1 MNDDLRP
8 SRSTWMGALALSAE
22 QRDEL
27 LGAGGQFEMWREDV
41 VGHEMAVFAR
51 RPRRLR
57 DHFDE
62 VTAANTHATF
72 LVSGE
77 EQWTFEEATR
87 RVDAVAALLVGRYGI
102 EPGDRVAIVSA
113 NSPAYAITMWATVS
127 IGAVVTSLNGWWAG
141 AELAYGIELTEP
153 KLLVG
158 DSARLGRVPGGAVP
172 RLVPVLTLDDLLAE
186 AIDGTAP
193 PRRGGSEDDPAVI
206 LFTSGTTGR
215 PKGATLSHRNLV
227 HLAWTAK
234 LGQAIGAAMSKG
246 VPATRSL
253 PASIL
258 SSPMFHISGMAAV
271 LASGPTMGTKL
282 VFPPMGQWDPR
293 RHLELTVEHGITGW
307 SGVPTQYFRILHHP
321 DFASFDLG
329 CLRSA
334 TSGGASFPPELVHE
348 FSEKL
353 PRVMLANGYGM
364 TETTGLGTL
373 NAGPGIVAMP
383 DSVGPASAGMVVE
396 TRDPMGQPVPEGE
409 VGEIYLRAPS
419 VFLGYWQDAAATAAA
434 IVADGWYRT
443 GDYGRIE
450 NGFVHLESRM
460 RDLII
465 RGGEN
470 IYPIEIENRLV
481 EHPSVED
488 AAVVG
493 VDHPELGQEVK
504 AFVVVADGATLS
516 TPEVQ
521 EWVAAG
527 LARFKVPAH
536 VEFVDELPY
545 NESGK
550 VVKARL
556 EQPGGR

>member
-1 MNDDLRP
+1 
-8 SRSTWMGALALSAE
+8 MGAYALSAE
-22 QRDEL
+22 QREAL
-27 LGAGGQFEMWREDV
+27 LGPGGPYELV
-41 VGHEMAVFAR
+41 VEPVCGHAMEVFAQ
-51 RPRRLR
+51 RPSNLR
-57 DHFDE
+57 AHFDA
-62 VTAANTHATF
+62 VTATNGSATF

-77 EQWTFEEATR
+77 ERWTFEAATR
-87 RVDAVAALLVGRYGI
+87 RIDAVAALLVDRYGI
-102 EPGDRVAIVSA
+102 EAGDRVAIVSA

-141 AELAYGIELTEP
+141 AELAYGIELTAP

-158 DSARLGRVPGGAVP
+158 DAARLERVPAGAVP
-172 RLVPVLTLDDLLAE
+172 GTVPVLTLDELLAE
-186 AIDGTAP
+186 AVDGTVG
-193 PRRGGSEDDPAVI
+193 PRPEVREDDPAVI

-215 PKGATLSHRNLV
+215 PKGATLSHRNVV
-227 HLAWTAK
+227 HLATTAK
-234 LGQAIGAAMSKG
+234 LGQAIGAALSSSAPGPK
-246 VPATRSL
+246 VL

-282 VFPPMGQWDPR
+282 VFPPPGQWDPR

-321 DFASFDLG
+321 DFASFDLHR
-329 CLRSA
+329 LRSA
-334 TSGGASFPPELVHE
+334 TSGGAPFPPELVHE

-396 TRDPMGQPVPEGE
+396 TRDAMGELVAEGE
-409 VGEIYLRAPS
+409 VGEIHLRAPS
-419 VFLGYWQDAAATAAA
+419 VFLGYWQDPAASAAALG
-434 IVADGWYRT
+434 ADGWYRT
-443 GDYGRIE
+443 GDYGRIV

-460 RDLII
+460 RDLIL

-481 EHPSVED
+481 EHPSIED
-488 AAVVG
+488 AAVIG

-504 AFVVVADGATLS
+504 AFVVATVGTELSTGEVQAWVAD
-516 TPEVQ
+516 
-521 EWVAAG
+521 G

-550 VVKARL
+550 VVKSRL
-556 EQPGGR
+556 EGR

>member
-1 MNDDLRP
+1 MGARALRP
-8 SRSTWMGALALSAE
+8 E
-22 QRDEL
+22 QREAILGPGAPFEL
-27 LGAGGQFEMWREDV
+27 V
-41 VGHEMAVFAR
+41 VEPVCGHELEVFAR
-51 RPRRLR
+51 RPANLR
-57 DHFDE
+57 AHFDA
-62 VTAANTHATF
+62 VTAEHRAATF
-72 LVSGE
+72 LVHGAE
-77 EQWTFEEATR
+77 RWTFEAATR
-87 RVDAVAALLVGRYGI
+87 RIDAVAAVLVDRYGI
-102 EPGDRVAIVSA
+102 EAGDRVAIVSA

-127 IGAVVTSLNGWWAG
+127 IGAVVSGLNGWWAG
-141 AELAYGIELTEP
+141 AELAYGVELTEP

-158 DSARLGRVPGGAVP
+158 DQARLERVPDGAVP
-172 RLVPVLTLDDLLAE
+172 PHVPVLTLDDLLAE
-186 AIDGTAP
+186 AVDGASLP
-193 PRRGGSEDDPAVI
+193 HRAVAEDDPAVI

-234 LGQAIGAAMSKG
+234 LGQAIGAAMSGAAPGRK
-246 VPATRSL
+246 VL

-282 VFPPMGQWDPR
+282 VFAPAGQWDPL

-321 DFASFDLG
+321 DFGSFDLHS
-329 CLRSA
+329 LRSA
-334 TSGGASFPPELVHE
+334 TSGGAPFPPELVHE
-348 FSEKL
+348 FGEKL
-353 PRVMLANGYGM
+353 PRVTLANGYGM

-396 TRDPMGQPVPEGE
+396 TRDPVGQLVAEGE
-409 VGEIYLRAPS
+409 VGEIHLRAPS
-419 VFLGYWQDAAATAAA
+419 VFLGYWHDPAATEAAL
-434 IVADGWYRT
+434 DPEGWYRT
-443 GDYGRIE
+443 GDYGRIV

-460 RDLII
+460 RDLIL

-481 EHPSVED
+481 EHPSIED

-493 VDHPELGQEVK
+493 VEHPELGQEVK
-504 AFVVVADGATLS
+504 AFVVVTPGAEVAADDVRA
-516 TPEVQ
+516 
-521 EWVAAG
+521 WVAAG

-536 VEFVDELPY
+536 VEFLDELPY

-550 VVKARL
+550 VVKSRL
-556 EQPGGR
+556 EA